1 MLKKNI
7 IHQWNKWAIFNAV
20 MTSCSIFTPSETVL
34 IACPGMWTD
43 IPNNHP
49 FTHCMSRMRG
59 NALHWTSMNHAKNT
73 NLDHALVWMM
83 PEDFLPKCLLSVQ
96 GSPFWPCCM
105 PYVTLWLQFPAL
117 MFVQRIAHY
126 CWKDDSCLDQRT
138 LQYGKIQWQYFAPEC
153 TDQWDLK
160 HAGNTVEVCV
170 LMVMSEMGQQAF
182 LLAHLKQIT
191 KARSQFLGDRQLRFL
206 LLGHET
212 ATFGTHEPTPRNN
225 LPSKD
230 RKSKL
235 LRNVGTYPPNYMAL
249 TLFGP

>member
-1 MLKKNI
+1 MSYIQCCNDLL
-7 IHQWNKWAIFNAV
+7 FNFYNLRNCTDCMPLYV
-20 MTSCSIFTPSETVL
+20 DRYSQQPSL
-34 IACPGMWTD
+34 
-43 IPNNHP
+43 H
-49 FTHCMSRMRG
+49 THCMRRMHG
-59 NALHWTSMNHAKNT
+59 NALHWTSMYHAQNT

-83 PEDFLPKCLLSVQ
+83 PEGFLPECLLSVQ
-96 GSPFWPCCM
+96 GSQFWPCCM

-126 CWKDDSCLDQRT
+126 CWKDDSCLGQRT

-160 HAGNTVEVCV
+160 RAGNTVEVCV
-170 LMVMSEMGQQAF
+170 LMVMSKMGQQAF

-191 KARSQFLGDRQLRFL
+191 KARSQVPGEWQWWSL

-212 ATFGTHEPTPRNN
+212 ATFSTHKPTPWNN
-225 LPSKD
+225 LPSKE

-235 LRNVGTYPPNYMAL
+235 VQNVGTHPPKKMTL